1 MLEFLSFIL
10 KKFSQNSEIFRK
22 VSSENKKENSFL
34 SILIKK
40 YFITNCQEIMKIVM
54 DLIEFLLNHVEFDK
68 SNMEYVFQEIAVCFR
83 HEKTIL
89 DENLLK
95 KFMGI
100 LKLLCGEK
108 LSYLKPKNFIYLS
121 GSSSI
126 KVNEKL
132 LDQDRIKLS
141 NVI

>member
-89 DENLLK
+89 DENLL
-95 KFMGI
+95 
-100 LKLLCGEK
+100 
-108 LSYLKPKNFIYLS
+108 
-121 GSSSI
+121 
-126 KVNEKL
+126 
-132 LDQDRIKLS
+132 
-141 NVI
+141 